1 MFVIAAPLTV
11 PYPQHASFIP
21 EPWHSV
27 SELSVKHNYES
38 AIHMYETWTPPPGAP
53 PASEL
58 SLIYWELESLVAA
71 DWQVFL
77 IVFPASLSYQRAQQ
91 LVAETAVQSDD

>member
-27 SELSVKHNYES
+27 SELSVKHKYES
-38 AIHMYETWTPPPGAP
+38 AIHMYEKWTPPPGAP
-53 PASEL
+53 PAS
-58 SLIYWELESLVAA
+58 
-71 DWQVFL
+71 
-77 IVFPASLSYQRAQQ
+77 
-91 LVAETAVQSDD
+91 